1 MQKSANINQES
12 SDQDLIAAIRH
23 GDENAMEII
32 LKRYKNMVASRA
44 RRLFLQGG
52 DQEDLIQ
59 EGMIGLYQAILRFN
73 PKKLVPLSAYASQVV
88 DSRLYDA
95 IRTAARKKHQPLNQS
110 LSLDFQDNRD
120 STLAA
125 SSLFEIISNEEAI
138 DPENLLLDK
147 ERMKKLESF
156 LKKHLSKYED
166 QVASLYLKGKTYNEI
181 AEELD
186 VSYKSVDGALQ
197 RVRRKFNDY
206 REELN

>member
-1 MQKSANINQES
+1 
-12 SDQDLIAAIRH
+12 
-23 GDENAMEII
+23 
-32 LKRYKNMVASRA
+32 MVASRA

-73 PKKLVPLSAYASQVV
+73 PKKLVPFSAYASQVV

-206 REELN
+206 QEELN

>member
-1 MQKSANINQES
+1 MQKSENVNQES
-12 SDQDLIAAIRH
+12 SDQDIIAAIRN

-32 LKRYKNMVASRA
+32 LRRYKNMVASRT

-59 EGMIGLYQAILRFN
+59 EGMIGLYQAILRFDAER
-73 PKKLVPLSAYASQVV
+73 LVPFSAYASQVV

-110 LSLDFQDNRD
+110 LSLDFQDNKD

-147 ERMKKLESF
+147 ERMRKLESF

>member
-1 MQKSANINQES
+1 MQKSENVNQES

-59 EGMIGLYQAILRFN
+59 EGMIGLYQAILRFD
-73 PKKLVPLSAYASQVV
+73 PERLVPFSAYALQVV

-147 ERMKKLESF
+147 ERMRKLESF